1 MNKSNTL
8 NGIIEELS
16 KQDENQNCFDCSKFF
31 MNFIYYFK
39 IIIVFLFEIEILS
52 WYLIIDK
59 VPAPWASVNNAIF
72 LCLECSGEHR
82 GFGVS
87 VSYIR
92 SINLDTWY
100 EIIN

>member
-52 WYLIIDK
+52 
-59 VPAPWASVNNAIF
+59 
-72 LCLECSGEHR
+72 
-82 GFGVS
+82 
-87 VSYIR
+87 
-92 SINLDTWY
+92 
-100 EIIN
+100 